1 METLLW
7 VLQSLLCA
15 VFLLT
20 GATKLTQP
28 RAKMAAGPMPWA
40 AGLSD
45 EQFRLIGAVEVLGA
59 AGLVV
64 PAALD
69 IAPALT
75 PIAATG
81 LAATMAGA
89 VATHVKLGEPDRAVP
104 AAILLVAAL
113 FVAVERF
120 GPYSL

>member
-7 VLQSLLCA
+7 VLQYLLGA
-15 VFLLT
+15 GFLLT
-20 GATKLTQP
+20 GTTKLIQP
-28 RAKMAAGPMPWA
+28 RAKMAAGPMSWA
-40 AGLSD
+40 ANVSD
-45 EQFRLIGAVEVLGA
+45 EQFRAIGAVEVLGA
-59 AGLVV
+59 VGVV
-64 PAALD
+64 LPAELG
-69 IAPALT
+69 IATVLT

-89 VATHVKLGEPDRAVP
+89 VATHIRMGEPERAVP
-104 AAILLVAAL
+104 AAILLVVAL